1 MTRIEAIIDG
11 KFLSVCPVTE
21 AVAWLKE
28 KRGGKS
34 KLTSLSHPD
43 SASSQETVLAERDD
57 PYIDFGL
64 ARYGTSEACKPV
76 YERGDLGIKCT
87 FLAHFPNG
95 GYALSF
101 QGFFFKLSATQPSEV
116 NELCALVTNPTLA
129 DRIFEDCFEKK
140 GAFASLSE
148 ENYQMVLASVAD
160 NRRLMTPYDETYFDG
175 YSRFSYHQVFHQAWN
190 LAARVPNTVDWA
202 NILYNLTYRCLPP
215 LGFDPMP
222 IFPRWHFEVKEG
234 SDHKNSGFFLRSRL
248 ADVLEPN
255 DILLKS
261 TDPALRDSFYRRFR
275 PEKYPHWDQFAKDV
289 DNFLDAAVT
298 NQNIWRKD
306 EHRTILSHLCW
317 DHPDPLSSMDK
328 PNSYR
333 GQDSRFRKEHPEWFA
348 DEA

>member
-261 TDPALRDSFYRRFR
+261 TDPALREQASSMATRSKSTAPASASTASTRQKAARNARGQTALHGAAASNPRWRSPSGSGARRSGACR
-275 PEKYPHWDQFAKDV
+275 AIGIATGASWQFAS
-289 DNFLDAAVT
+289 
-298 NQNIWRKD
+298 
-306 EHRTILSHLCW
+306 RTTRI
-317 DHPDPLSSMDK
+317 
-328 PNSYR
+328 
-333 GQDSRFRKEHPEWFA
+333 
-348 DEA
+348 